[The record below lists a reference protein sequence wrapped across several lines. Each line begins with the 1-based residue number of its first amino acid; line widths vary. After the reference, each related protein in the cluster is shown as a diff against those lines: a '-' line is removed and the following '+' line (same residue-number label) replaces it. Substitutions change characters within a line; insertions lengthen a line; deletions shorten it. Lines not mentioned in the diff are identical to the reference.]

1 MKKTILILCSPFTGA
16 QYARRKKEN
25 RGQGPDRTWV
35 QLYDVLVGTRGKIP
49 FFWADTALSQDTGL
63 REQSGVS
70 VSSSLLPG
78 LCAEPEFH
86 ALLWITRSG
95 DQLSQHDL
103 ANEETRN
110 GPVVLHA

>member
-1 MKKTILILCSPFTGA
+1 MFTIHWT

-35 QLYDVLVGTRGKIP
+35 QLYGVLVGTRGKIP

-70 VSSSLLPG
+70 VSSSLSPG

-86 ALLWITRSG
+86 AKGFQMLEPGLGVDGVQRCSSG
-95 DQLSQHDL
+95 
-103 ANEETRN
+103 
-110 GPVVLHA
+110 